1 MRDLSPIQV
10 SGSNPAGAFQSFI
23 SNSNCKEDCIIIIIT
38 KQMQLIVI
46 VVAAAGVGVVVAGG
60 DSLIVVIGGGGV
72 GVVGVHGVWLLNKVL
87 LEKTFVTKVQLQKK
101 KKFATN
107 LHQL

>member
-10 SGSNPAGAFQSFI
+10 LGSNPAGAFQSFI
-23 SNSNCKEDCIIIIIT
+23 SNSNCNKKEDCIILIIT

-72 GVVGVHGVWLLNKVL
+72 GVVGVHGVWLLNKVF
-87 LEKTFVTKVQLQKK
+87 LEKNFL
-101 KKFATN
+101 
-107 LHQL
+107 